1 MNCTLGCILIPLLP
15 RPEVVHLTSTLQSLQ
30 TNVYI
35 DSVPAGLIRT
45 ILIGIV
51 FLGFVSKDV
60 WACTRD

>member
-15 RPEVVHLTSTLQSLQ
+15 RPEVVHRTSTLKSLQ
-30 TNVYI
+30 TLDI

-51 FLGFVSKDV
+51 FLGFVLKDV
-60 WACTRD
+60 WACTGD